1 MKYAYF
7 SPISLASE
15 LASSGSMVAEL
26 VLVESEKDGLLLDRR
41 GGLVI
46 AGIGTFGWLCLG
58 LLVRLEMV
66 RGARCVC

>member
-1 MKYAYF
+1 MNERATTVDEMERF
-7 SPISLASE
+7 L
-15 LASSGSMVAEL
+15 
-26 VLVESEKDGLLLDRR
+26 KDGLLLDRR